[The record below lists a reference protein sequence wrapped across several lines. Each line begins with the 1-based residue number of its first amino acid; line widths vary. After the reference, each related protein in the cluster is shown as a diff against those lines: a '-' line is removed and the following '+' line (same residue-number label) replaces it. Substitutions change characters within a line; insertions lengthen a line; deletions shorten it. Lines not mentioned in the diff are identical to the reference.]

1 MSTKNTLPALDADR
15 LLENALTSIR
25 LGVEDFN
32 KSQRSLDAGGDPDR
46 ALSAVRNLFSGVL
59 LLFKYKIAKSV
70 DESSDAASL
79 IFNPPEVLPVPDGS
93 GGVKWEPS
101 GKFKKSTIDVG
112 TIKKRFEGFG
122 IDVDWRV
129 INKLQ
134 DCRNHL
140 EHLHPANTLGEV
152 ADFVAELFPVL
163 RDFIQQQLDEHPGD
177 LLGESWQIMLA
188 HHNFFVDTRKE
199 NDKKWLTA
207 GVPEQMLSLTTIAKC
222 EVCGSLLIAPNTDQ
236 LDGGETVKFNEES
249 LLYHCLACN
258 NYGLAAQLLIDT
270 LNEDNFV
277 DPRNGGEPIIETCYS
292 CHHETFDTIKQRCLW
307 CDEELDHKDCVNC
320 GVTLSQDEQ
329 GLDGRCGY
337 CNNQYDKYMRD

>member
-1 MSTKNTLPALDADR
+1 MSTKKTLPELDVER

-32 KSQRSLDAGGDPDR
+32 KSQRNQNEGGDPDR

-59 LLFKYKIAKSV
+59 LLFKYKIAESV
-70 DESSDAASL
+70 DQASDAASL
-79 IFNPPEVLPVPDGS
+79 IFNPPEVHPVSDGN
-93 GGVKWEPS
+93 GGIIWEPS

-112 TIKKRFEGFG
+112 TIKKRFEGFE
-122 IDVDWRV
+122 IDVDWSV

-163 RDFIQQQLDEHPGD
+163 RDFIQLQLDEHPGD

-188 HHNFFVDTRKE
+188 HHNFFVDTREE
-199 NDKKWLTA
+199 NDKKWLES
-207 GVPEQMLSLTTIAKC
+207 GVPEQMLPITKRAKC
-222 EVCGSLLIAPNTDQ
+222 EACGSLLIAPDIEQ
-236 LDGGETVKFNEES
+236 LERGETVEYNEES
-249 LLYHCLACN
+249 FLYNCLACN
-258 NYGLAAQLLIDT
+258 NSGLAAQLLIDT

-277 DPRNGGEPIIETCYS
+277 DPRNGGEPTIDSCYS
-292 CHHETFDTIKQRCLW
+292 CEHETFDVIKQQCLW
-307 CDEELDHKDCVNC
+307 CNYELDYKECIHC
-320 GVTLSQDEQ
+320 GITLGQEEQDL
-329 GLDGRCGY
+329 GGRCGY
-337 CNNQYDKYMRD
+337 CNNQYDKIMRE